1 MLSSVGRAAPL
12 QGVGQRFDPVS
23 THHFDHTK
31 STLLKSQVLF
41 CCRGLL
47 GNIVM
52 LLAQSLEHLQMCK
65 GVEQVESAGFLIR
78 FVGHL
83 QWLRNSIEKA
93 SEGSPFFMH
102 PQKD

>member
-1 MLSSVGRAAPL
+1 
-12 QGVGQRFDPVS
+12 
-23 THHFDHTK
+23 
-31 STLLKSQVLF
+31 
-41 CCRGLL
+41 
-47 GNIVM
+47 M

-65 GVEQVESAGFLIR
+65 GVEQVESVGFLIR